1 VKGIAILEVHLT
13 DAETGSP
20 IRFTP
25 VWVDTHQ
32 TSTDD
37 KGVAR
42 FDVPE
47 GRYTLKIRSPIYE
60 PYSWPI
66 VAPGRY
72 EVKLR
77 RILL

>member
-1 VKGIAILEVHLT
+1 MILEVSLT

-20 IRFTP
+20 IRYTP
-25 VWVDTHQ
+25 VWVDSHQ

-42 FDVPE
+42 FDLPP
-47 GRYTLKIRSPIYE
+47 GSYTLKVRSPVYE
-60 PYSWPI
+60 PYTWQVTI
-66 VAPGRY
+66 PGSY
-72 EVKLR
+72 QVKLR